1 MAFKPGK
8 SAASHGR
15 RRVLDLGTDTTLVL
29 KPRHTNSI
37 ILCGGATCAV
47 TLGDA
52 STYPLGWNVKF
63 VVNDETAGTTITG
76 VADQM
81 IGHVVTGHDNQNR
94 QLQPTS
100 AINFDVITFTAA
112 GLKGDWIELVCISSG
127 LFWVNGDC
135 RTTDKVTCLSP

>member
-15 RRVLDLGTDTTLVL
+15 RRILDLGTDSALVL
-29 KPRHTNSI
+29 RPWHTNSI

-100 AINFDVITFTAA
+100 AINFDRIIFTAG
-112 GLKGDWIELVCISSG
+112 GLKGDWVELTCISSG
-127 LFWVNGDC
+127 LFWVNGDA
-135 RTTDKVTCLSP
+135 RTTDKITCDSP